1 MVYCMNINS
10 IYVNQKQDYFQI
22 NVQSKTQTINK
33 TSKIS
38 NISNHLLKQ
47 KW

>member
-10 IYVNQKQDYFQI
+10 IYVNQKQDYLQI

-47 KW
+47 